1 MGAENKHLRT
11 LQLFAYENYVTFK
24 GDKDSYIEL
33 KQQQI
38 KKLKMIT
45 IADLA
50 HRNKI
55 LGYQDLMRHLDI

>member
-1 MGAENKHLRT
+1 MGADSKHLKT
-11 LQLFAYENYVTFK
+11 LQLFAYESYITFK
-24 GDKDSYIEL
+24 ADKESYIEL
-33 KQQQI
+33 KPQQV

-55 LGYQDLMRHLDI
+55 LGY